1 MEKEKGNVGSNFG
14 GKVSWESRESRLIL
28 GVSSHLGWESG
39 LTLGVSSRPGSS
51 ALGVSGNTG
60 KAELSS
66 HSAGATKPG
75 EFLEARWGAKCSF
88 CLGAMP
94 GPTNPGSTLLEA
106 GALALGLEVV
116 DDVEGEVLHRANKG
130 KGGGSPWMGWESQ
143 ETGVSHPGPVTWDS
157 EEREGGGEV
166 S

>member
-1 MEKEKGNVGSNFG
+1 MGPILG
-14 GKVSWESRESRLIL
+14 GKELWEYRESRLTL

-116 DDVEGEVLHRANKG
+116 DDVEGEVLHIGQTKER
-130 KGGGSPWMGWESQ
+130 GGSPWMEWEGQ
-143 ETGVSHPGPVTWDS
+143 VTGVNHLGPATWDS
-157 EEREGGGEV
+157 EEREGEGEV